1 MAVCYI
7 RVLGYVFV
15 GQASLTTSYCC
26 RRNPSPIVRRCQ
38 QENPPFFP
46 LLGLQLATDRRKAV
60 AWSTRVKTLDVLID
74 LEPEGGDGHREVA
87 WRAKSGNKAH
97 RTL

>member
-1 MAVCYI
+1 M
-7 RVLGYVFV
+7 LHKSV
-15 GQASLTTSYCC
+15 GLRFRWTSFFDDFLLLSKKSFSDSAEVSAEKT
-26 RRNPSPIVRRCQ
+26 PL
-38 QENPPFFP
+38 FP

>member
-1 MAVCYI
+1 M
-7 RVLGYVFV
+7 LHKSV
-15 GQASLTTSYCC
+15 GLRFRWTSFFDDFLLLSKKSLSESAEVSAEK
-26 RRNPSPIVRRCQ
+26 PL
-38 QENPPFFP
+38 FP